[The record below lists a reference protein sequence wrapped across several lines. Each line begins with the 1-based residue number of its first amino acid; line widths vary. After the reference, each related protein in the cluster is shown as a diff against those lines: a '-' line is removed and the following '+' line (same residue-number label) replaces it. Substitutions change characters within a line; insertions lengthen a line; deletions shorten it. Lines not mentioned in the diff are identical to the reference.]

1 MAKRRTRNKRR
12 SDLELKLKQSIA
24 ALVAVLVL
32 YGGYRLAQYMMYDS
46 DEFQIREIEV
56 RGLKYLDR
64 NLITDSIYV
73 DINETIF
80 DINLSTITDRILR
93 NQYIRGVT
101 VSRILPAT
109 LLIEVQEREPLFYLV
124 DKQVNMVDETGVIL
138 PKLPNMPMGKLP
150 IVSGMSAGGIAED
163 RVALD
168 QTLALID
175 KITEVDPTL
184 LGFISE
190 IDISDPDFPQLYL
203 IKGGARVV
211 LGDSHHYSRLFV
223 LSEFLNKQPILG
235 RLPNIKRIDLSFQ
248 DRIIVKNK
256 T

>member
-1 MAKRRTRNKRR
+1 MAKRRTRKRKA
-12 SDLELKLKQSIA
+12 DLEQKIRRA
-24 ALVAVLVL
+24 IGALVALLVI
-32 YGGYRLAQYMMYDS
+32 YGGIQLARYMMYES
-46 DEFQIREIEV
+46 DEFHVREVEV

-64 NLITDSIYV
+64 NLIIDSIYV
-73 DINETIF
+73 DKNQTMF
-80 DINLSTITDRILR
+80 DVNLSNVTDRILR
-93 NQYIRGVT
+93 NPYIRGVT
-101 VSRILPAT
+101 VSRMLPAT

-124 DKQVNMVDETGVIL
+124 DKQVNMVDETGIIL
-138 PKLPNMPMGKLP
+138 PKLPNMPMGRLP
-150 IVSGMSAGGIAED
+150 IVSGMSASGIAED
-163 RVALD
+163 KVALD

-175 KITEVDPTL
+175 KIREVDLTL
-184 LGFISE
+184 MGFISE
-190 IDISDPDFPQLYL
+190 INISDPDFPQLYL

-235 RLPNIKRIDLSFQ
+235 RLPNIKRIDLSFR